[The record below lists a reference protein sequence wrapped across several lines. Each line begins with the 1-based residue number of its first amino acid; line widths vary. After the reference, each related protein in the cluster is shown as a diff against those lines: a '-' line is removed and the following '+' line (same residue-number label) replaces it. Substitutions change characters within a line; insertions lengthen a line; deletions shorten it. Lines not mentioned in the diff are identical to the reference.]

1 MKDKDLFYYMFE
13 NNPTKYNEV
22 MHLIQN
28 LEEINPEGITDEQIL
43 FVRDFYFRLLFR
55 IAVLEYKNYSNAEV
69 VRMLNLDENIEI
81 FDVNKVKQLKRK
93 FRVVI
98 DRIREELEETKKE
111 VIPKEG
117 RKETSDG
124 EVIYIEMTRR
134 IIK

>member
-13 NNPTKYNEV
+13 NNSTKYNEV

-28 LEEINPEGITDEQIL
+28 LEEINPEGITDEQIS

-69 VRMLNLDENIEI
+69 VRMLNLDESIEI
-81 FDVNKVKQLKRK
+81 FDISKVKQLKRK

-98 DRIREELEETKKE
+98 DRIREKLEETKKE
-111 VIPKEG
+111 VIVKEG

>member
-13 NNPTKYNEV
+13 NNSTKYNEV

-28 LEEINPEGITDEQIL
+28 LEEIDSKGITDEQLL
-43 FVRDFYFRLLFR
+43 FVRDLYFRLLFR
-55 IAVLEYKNYSNAEV
+55 IAVLEYKNYSNVEV
-69 VRMLNLDENIEI
+69 ARMLNLDENIEI

-111 VIPKEG
+111 VIVKEG

>member
-13 NNPTKYNEV
+13 NNSTKYNEV

-28 LEEINPEGITDEQIL
+28 LEEINPEGITDEQIS

-69 VRMLNLDENIEI
+69 ARMLNLDENIEI

-111 VIPKEG
+111 VIVKEG
-117 RKETSDG
+117 RKETNDG

>member
-13 NNPTKYNEV
+13 NNSTKYNEV

-28 LEEINPEGITDEQIL
+28 LEEINPEGITDEQL
-43 FVRDFYFRLLFR
+43 SFVRDLYFRLLFR
-55 IAVLEYKNYSNAEV
+55 IAVLEYKNYSNVEV
-69 VRMLNLDENIEI
+69 ARMLNLDENIEI

-111 VIPKEG
+111 VIVKEG

>member
-1 MKDKDLFYYMFE
+1 MKEKDLFYYMFE
-13 NNPTKYNEV
+13 NNSTKYNEV

-28 LEEINPEGITDEQIL
+28 LEEINPEGITDEQIS

-81 FDVNKVKQLKRK
+81 FDISKVKQLKRK

-111 VIPKEG
+111 VIVKEG

>member
-13 NNPTKYNEV
+13 NNSTKYNEV

-28 LEEINPEGITDEQIL
+28 LEEINPEGITDEQIS

-55 IAVLEYKNYSNAEV
+55 IAVLEYKNYSNVEV
-69 VRMLNLDENIEI
+69 VRMLNLDENIGI

-98 DRIREELEETKKE
+98 DRIREELEEIKKE
-111 VIPKEG
+111 VIVKEG

>member
-13 NNPTKYNEV
+13 NNSTKYNEV
-22 MHLIQN
+22 MRLIQN
-28 LEEINPEGITDEQIL
+28 LEEINPEGITDEQL
-43 FVRDFYFRLLFR
+43 SFVRDFYFRLLFR
-55 IAVLEYKNYSNAEV
+55 IAVLEYKNYSNAEIA
-69 VRMLNLDENIEI
+69 RMLNLDENIQI

-98 DRIREELEETKKE
+98 DKIKEELEETKKE
-111 VIPKEG
+111 VIVKEG
-117 RKETSDG
+117 RKETNDG

>member
-13 NNPTKYNEV
+13 NNSTKYNEV

-28 LEEINPEGITDEQIL
+28 LEEINPECITDEQIS

-69 VRMLNLDENIEI
+69 ARMLNLDENIEI

-98 DRIREELEETKKE
+98 DRRREELEETKKE
-111 VIPKEG
+111 VIVKEG

>member
-13 NNPTKYNEV
+13 NNSTKYNEV

-81 FDVNKVKQLKRK
+81 FDISKIKQLKRK

-111 VIPKEG
+111 VIVKEG

-124 EVIYIEMTRR
+124 EVIYI
-134 IIK
+134 

>member
-13 NNPTKYNEV
+13 NNFTKYNEV

-28 LEEINPEGITDEQIL
+28 LEEINPEGITDEQIS
-43 FVRDFYFRLLFR
+43 FVRDLYFRLLFR
-55 IAVLEYKNYSNAEV
+55 IAVLEYKNYSNVEV
-69 VRMLNLDENIEI
+69 ARMLNLDENIEI

-111 VIPKEG
+111 VIVKEG
-117 RKETSDG
+117 RKETNDG

>member
-13 NNPTKYNEV
+13 NNSTKYNEV
-22 MHLIQN
+22 MRLIQN
-28 LEEINPEGITDEQIL
+28 LEEIDTEGITDEQL
-43 FVRDFYFRLLFR
+43 SFVRDFYFRLLFR
-55 IAVLEYKNYSNAEV
+55 IAVLEYKNYSNAEIA
-69 VRMLNLDENIEI
+69 RMLNLDENIQL

-98 DRIREELEETKKE
+98 DKIREELEETKKE
-111 VIPKEG
+111 VIVKEG
-117 RKETSDG
+117 RKETNDG

>member
-13 NNPTKYNEV
+13 NNSTKYNEV

-28 LEEINPEGITDEQIL
+28 LEEINPEGITDEQL
-43 FVRDFYFRLLFR
+43 SFVRDLYFRLLFR
-55 IAVLEYKNYSNAEV
+55 IAVLEYKNYSNVEV
-69 VRMLNLDENIEI
+69 ARMLNLDENIEI
-81 FDVNKVKQLKRK
+81 FVVNKVKQLKRK

-111 VIPKEG
+111 VIVKEG

>member
-13 NNPTKYNEV
+13 NNSTKYNEV

-28 LEEINPEGITDEQIL
+28 LEEINPEGITDEQIS

-69 VRMLNLDENIEI
+69 ARMLNLDENIEI

-98 DRIREELEETKKE
+98 DRIREELEEIKKE
-111 VIPKEG
+111 VIVKEG